1 MIYNGFMNMIEQND
15 YKTLYSYFTKEMKKQ
30 ISKKALKKLM
40 QDYNRFAHQHKC
52 YVDIGTEKYGENVW
66 LDAFENYGIS
76 IHVTHGQIYSLLFKP
91 LYYFKDKRTTL
102 TYQFPFYD
110 EWFVY
115 WGGDN
120 ELFNYHYPLETQ
132 RYAYDFIKINKD
144 SGMSYIDDGMRC
156 EHYYAYGTQ
165 VYAPLNG
172 VVVDIEN
179 NIKDNRI
186 GQTNQKQP
194 LGNYVVIKHSTNEF
208 SLIGHLKQHSVKV
221 NIGDEI
227 TDNDMIGLCGNSGN
241 SSEPH
246 VHFQVSNQP
255 SLIEG
260 QSLKINFKNNRMPV
274 KGETICR

>member
-1 MIYNGFMNMIEQND
+1 MIFKGFMNMIEQND
-15 YKTLYSYFTKEMKKQ
+15 YETLYSYFTKEMKKQ
-30 ISKKALKKLM
+30 ISKKALKKLI

-52 YVDIGTEKYGENVW
+52 FVDIGTEKYDENVW
-66 LDAFENYGIS
+66 LDAFENYGVS
-76 IHVTHGQIYSLLFKP
+76 IHVTHGKISALLFKP
-91 LYYFKDKRTTL
+91 LYYFKDKHTTL
-102 TYQFPFYD
+102 TYQFPFND

-144 SGMSYIDDGMRC
+144 SGMSYFEDSMRY
-156 EHYYAYGTQ
+156 EHYYAYNTP

-186 GQTNQKQP
+186 GQTNQRQP
-194 LGNYVVIKHSTNEF
+194 LGNYVMIKHSTNEF
-208 SLIGHLKQHSVKV
+208 SLIGHLKQHSIKV

-227 TDNDMIGLCGNSGN
+227 TDNVMIGLCGNSGN

-246 VHFQVSNQP
+246 IHFQVSNQP
-255 SLIEG
+255 SLLEG
-260 QSLKINFKNNRMPV
+260 QSLKVNFENNRTPI
-274 KGETICR
+274 KGETIRR

>member
-1 MIYNGFMNMIEQND
+1 MIFKGFMNMIEQND
-15 YKTLYSYFTKEMKKQ
+15 YETLYSYFTKEKKKQ
-30 ISKKALKKLM
+30 ISKKALKKLI

-52 YVDIGTEKYGENVW
+52 FVDIGTEKYDENVW
-66 LDAFENYGIS
+66 LDAFENYGVS
-76 IHVTHGQIYSLLFKP
+76 IHVTHGKISALLFKP
-91 LYYFKDKRTTL
+91 LYSFKDKHTTL
-102 TYQFPFYD
+102 TYQFPFND

-144 SGMSYIDDGMRC
+144 SGMSYFEDGMRC
-156 EHYYAYGTQ
+156 EHYYAYNTP

-186 GQTNQKQP
+186 GQTNQRQP
-194 LGNYVVIKHSTNEF
+194 LGNYVMIKHSTNEF
-208 SLIGHLKQHSVKV
+208 SLIGHLKQHSIKV

-227 TDNDMIGLCGNSGN
+227 TDNVMIGLCGNSGN

-246 VHFQVSNQP
+246 IHFQVSNQP
-255 SLIEG
+255 SLLEG
-260 QSLKINFKNNRMPV
+260 QSLKVNFENNRTPI
-274 KGETICR
+274 KGETIRR

>member
-1 MIYNGFMNMIEQND
+1 MIFKGFMNMIEQND
-15 YKTLYSYFTKEMKKQ
+15 YETLYSYFTKEMKKQ
-30 ISKKALKKLM
+30 ISKKALKKLI

-52 YVDIGTEKYGENVW
+52 FVDIVTEKYGENVW
-66 LDAFENYGIS
+66 LDAFENYGVS
-76 IHVTHGQIYSLLFKP
+76 IHVTHGKISALLFKP
-91 LYYFKDKRTTL
+91 LYYFKDKHTTL
-102 TYQFPFYD
+102 TYQFPFND

-120 ELFNYHYPLETQ
+120 ELFNYHYPIETQ

-144 SGMSYIDDGMRC
+144 SGMSYFEDGMRC
-156 EHYYAYGTQ
+156 EHYYAYNTP

-186 GQTNQKQP
+186 GQTNQRQP
-194 LGNYVVIKHSTNEF
+194 LGNYVMIKHSTNEF
-208 SLIGHLKQHSVKV
+208 SLIGHLKQHSIKV

-227 TDNDMIGLCGNSGN
+227 TDNVMIGLCGNSGN

-246 VHFQVSNQP
+246 IHFQVSNQP
-255 SLIEG
+255 SLLEG
-260 QSLKINFKNNRMPV
+260 QSLKVNFENNRTPI
-274 KGETICR
+274 KGETIRR

>member
-1 MIYNGFMNMIEQND
+1 MIFKGFMNMIEQND
-15 YKTLYSYFTKEMKKQ
+15 YETLYSYFTKEKKKQ
-30 ISKKALKKLM
+30 ISKKALKKLI

-52 YVDIGTEKYGENVW
+52 FVDIGTEKYDENVW
-66 LDAFENYGIS
+66 LDAFENYGVS
-76 IHVTHGQIYSLLFKP
+76 IHVTHGKISALLFKP
-91 LYYFKDKRTTL
+91 LYYFKDKHTTL
-102 TYQFPFYD
+102 TYQFPFND

-144 SGMSYIDDGMRC
+144 SGMSYFEDGMRC
-156 EHYYAYGTQ
+156 EHYYAYNTP

-186 GQTNQKQP
+186 GQTNQRQP
-194 LGNYVVIKHSTNEF
+194 LGNYVMIKHSTNEF
-208 SLIGHLKQHSVKV
+208 SLIGHLKQHSIKV

-227 TDNDMIGLCGNSGN
+227 TDNVMIGLCGNSGN

-246 VHFQVSNQP
+246 IHFQVSNQP
-255 SLIEG
+255 SLLEG
-260 QSLKINFKNNRMPV
+260 QSLKVNFENNRTPI
-274 KGETICR
+274 KGETIRR

>member
-1 MIYNGFMNMIEQND
+1 MIFKGFMNMIEQND
-15 YKTLYSYFTKEMKKQ
+15 YETLYSYFTKEMKKQ
-30 ISKKALKKLM
+30 ISKKALKKLI

-52 YVDIGTEKYGENVW
+52 FVDIGTEKYDENVW
-66 LDAFENYGIS
+66 LDAFENYGVS
-76 IHVTHGQIYSLLFKP
+76 IHVTHGKISALLFKP
-91 LYYFKDKRTTL
+91 LYYFKDKHTTL
-102 TYQFPFYD
+102 TYQFPFND

-144 SGMSYIDDGMRC
+144 SGMSYFEDGMRC
-156 EHYYAYGTQ
+156 EHYYAYNTP

-186 GQTNQKQP
+186 GQTNQRQP
-194 LGNYVVIKHSTNEF
+194 LGNYVMIKHSTNEF
-208 SLIGHLKQHSVKV
+208 SLIGHLKQHSIKV

-227 TDNDMIGLCGNSGN
+227 TDNVMIGLCGNSGN

-246 VHFQVSNQP
+246 IHFQVSNQP
-255 SLIEG
+255 SLLEG
-260 QSLKINFKNNRMPV
+260 QSLKVNFENNRTPI
-274 KGETICR
+274 KGETIRR

>member
-1 MIYNGFMNMIEQND
+1 MIFKGFMNMIEQND
-15 YKTLYSYFTKEMKKQ
+15 YETLYSYFTKEMKKQ
-30 ISKKALKKLM
+30 ISKKALKKLI

-52 YVDIGTEKYGENVW
+52 FVDIGTEKYGENVW
-66 LDAFENYGIS
+66 LDAFENYGVS
-76 IHVTHGQIYSLLFKP
+76 IHVTHGKISALLFKP
-91 LYYFKDKRTTL
+91 LYYFKDKHTTL
-102 TYQFPFYD
+102 TYQFPFND

-120 ELFNYHYPLETQ
+120 ELFNYHYPIETQ

-144 SGMSYIDDGMRC
+144 SGMSYFEDGMRC
-156 EHYYAYGTQ
+156 EHYYAYNTP

-186 GQTNQKQP
+186 GQTNQRQP
-194 LGNYVVIKHSTNEF
+194 LGNYVMIKHSTNEF
-208 SLIGHLKQHSVKV
+208 SLIGHLKQHSIKV

-227 TDNDMIGLCGNSGN
+227 TDNVMIGLCGNSGN

-246 VHFQVSNQP
+246 IHFQVSNQP
-255 SLIEG
+255 SLLEG
-260 QSLKINFKNNRMPV
+260 
-274 KGETICR
+274 

>member
-1 MIYNGFMNMIEQND
+1 MIFKGFMNMIEQND
-15 YKTLYSYFTKEMKKQ
+15 YETLYSYFTKEMKKQ
-30 ISKKALKKLM
+30 ISKKALKKLI

-52 YVDIGTEKYGENVW
+52 FVDIVTEKYGENVW
-66 LDAFENYGIS
+66 LDAFENYGVS
-76 IHVTHGQIYSLLFKP
+76 IHVTHGKISALLFKP
-91 LYYFKDKRTTL
+91 LYYFKDKHTTL
-102 TYQFPFYD
+102 TYQFPFND

-120 ELFNYHYPLETQ
+120 ELFNYHYPIETQ

-144 SGMSYIDDGMRC
+144 SGMSYFEDGMRC
-156 EHYYAYGTQ
+156 KHYYAYNTP

-186 GQTNQKQP
+186 GQTNQRQP
-194 LGNYVVIKHSTNEF
+194 LGNYVMIKHSTNEF
-208 SLIGHLKQHSVKV
+208 SLIGHLKQHSIKV

-227 TDNDMIGLCGNSGN
+227 TDNVMIGLCGNSGN

-246 VHFQVSNQP
+246 IHFQVSNQP
-255 SLIEG
+255 SLLEG
-260 QSLKINFKNNRMPV
+260 QSLKVNFENNRTPI
-274 KGETICR
+274 KGETIRI

>member
-1 MIYNGFMNMIEQND
+1 MIFKGFMNMIEQND
-15 YKTLYSYFTKEMKKQ
+15 YETLYSYFTKEMKKQ
-30 ISKKALKKLM
+30 ISKKALKKLI

-52 YVDIGTEKYGENVW
+52 FVDIVTEKYDENVW
-66 LDAFENYGIS
+66 LDAFENYGVS
-76 IHVTHGQIYSLLFKP
+76 IHVTHGKISALLFKP
-91 LYYFKDKRTTL
+91 LYYFKDKHTTL
-102 TYQFPFYD
+102 TYQFPFND

-120 ELFNYHYPLETQ
+120 ELFNYHYPIETQ

-144 SGMSYIDDGMRC
+144 SGMSYFEDGMRC
-156 EHYYAYGTQ
+156 KHYYAYNTP

-186 GQTNQKQP
+186 GQTNQRQP
-194 LGNYVVIKHSTNEF
+194 LGNYVMIKHSTNEF
-208 SLIGHLKQHSVKV
+208 SLIGHLKQHSIKV

-227 TDNDMIGLCGNSGN
+227 TDNVMIGLCGNSGN

-246 VHFQVSNQP
+246 IHFQVSNQP
-255 SLIEG
+255 SLLEG
-260 QSLKINFKNNRMPV
+260 QSLKVNFENNRTPI
-274 KGETICR
+274 KGETIRR

>member
-1 MIYNGFMNMIEQND
+1 VIFKGFMNMIEQND
-15 YKTLYSYFTKEMKKQ
+15 YETLYSYFTKEMKKQ
-30 ISKKALKKLM
+30 ISKKALKKLI

-52 YVDIGTEKYGENVW
+52 FVDIVTEKYGENVW
-66 LDAFENYGIS
+66 LDAFENYGVS
-76 IHVTHGQIYSLLFKP
+76 IHVTHGKISALLFKP
-91 LYYFKDKRTTL
+91 LYYFKDKHTTL
-102 TYQFPFYD
+102 TYQFPFND

-120 ELFNYHYPLETQ
+120 ELFNYHYPIETQ

-144 SGMSYIDDGMRC
+144 SGMSYFEDGMRC
-156 EHYYAYGTQ
+156 KHYYAYNTP

-186 GQTNQKQP
+186 GQTNQRQP
-194 LGNYVVIKHSTNEF
+194 LGNYVMIKHSTNEF
-208 SLIGHLKQHSVKV
+208 SLIGHLKQHSIKV

-227 TDNDMIGLCGNSGN
+227 TDNVMIGLCGNSGN

-246 VHFQVSNQP
+246 IHFQVSNQP
-255 SLIEG
+255 SLLEG
-260 QSLKINFKNNRMPV
+260 QSLKVNFENNRTPI
-274 KGETICR
+274 KGETIRR